1 MNVIGIPRNLHPHRD
16 AEVTVFLPGEGLF
29 RVACG
34 SGDNLTEEDCQ
45 LLDDN
50 KNRIDNYVMIYTY
63 TVPPIDGV
71 WERHT
76 CGHGCMRTNGLL
88 FAETDGGQM
97 MYSSK
102 TFTRGDIRDMLVPAL
117 EFMGWPTDLEL
128 YHLVGTSGEFT
139 PKPRSDR

>member
-1 MNVIGIPRNLHPHRD
+1 MNVIGIPRNRYPHRD
-16 AEVTVFLPGEGLF
+16 AEVTVFLPGKGLF

-76 CGHGCMRTNGLL
+76 CDHGCMRTDGLL

-102 TFTRGDIRDMLVPAL
+102 TFARGDIRDMVVPAL
-117 EFMGWPTDLEL
+117 EFMGWPADLER
-128 YHLVGTSGEFT
+128 YHLVTKAGEFV
-139 PKPRSDR
+139 